1 MRVLILVTDT
11 MLQKW
16 RPRNRSPS
24 FWSAAARTH
33 FSWVTVRH
41 PLERLLS
48 AYRDKFFLNG
58 KAKYEQEKVERLYK
72 RFGRKI
78 IEKYRTGQLSVLT
91 FIFKVLPILN
101 KK

>member
-1 MRVLILVTDT
+1 MTMTDT

-24 FWSAAARTH
+24 FWGTAAQTH

-58 KAKYEQEKVERLYK
+58 DAKYEHAKVRRWYM
-72 RFGRKI
+72 RYGAKI
-78 IEKYRTGQLSVLT
+78 IRMYRTGGSGMLYS
-91 FIFKVLPILN
+91 
-101 KK
+101 

>member
-1 MRVLILVTDT
+1 MVTDT

-16 RPRNRSPS
+16 RPRNRSAS
-24 FWSAAARTH
+24 FWSTAAQTH

-58 KAKYEQEKVERLYK
+58 DAKYEHAKVRRWYM
-72 RFGRKI
+72 RYGAKI
-78 IEKYRTGQLSVLT
+78 IRMYRTGGSGMLYS
-91 FIFKVLPILN
+91 
-101 KK
+101 

>member
-1 MRVLILVTDT
+1 MLMMMTET

-24 FWSAAARTH
+24 FWSGAARTH

-58 KAKYEQEKVERLYK
+58 DAKYEHAKVRRWYM
-72 RFGRKI
+72 RYGAKI
-78 IEKYRTGQLSVLT
+78 IRMYRTGAEQACYTHDSYQ
-91 FIFKVLPILN
+91 
-101 KK
+101 